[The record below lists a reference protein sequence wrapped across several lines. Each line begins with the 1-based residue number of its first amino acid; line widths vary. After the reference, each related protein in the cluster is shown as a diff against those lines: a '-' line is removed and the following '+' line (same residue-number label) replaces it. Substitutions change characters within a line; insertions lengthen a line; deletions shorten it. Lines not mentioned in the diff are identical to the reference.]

1 MANNNQVNQ
10 TVENDDM
17 VYASMAA
24 LQQQEELEK
33 DAYNRGDM
41 NAAYS
46 ADTYQNAINPQIY
59 EIEQSPTA
67 IMFGNS
73 SENTSDNSV
82 TNDVSSDVT
91 KEKIPL
97 YEIKQNP
104 TAMALENSSENTSDN
119 SVINDVSSDVT
130 KDATQEKK
138 YNNVFASMFHKVANV
153 FGTDSAIG
161 SKFEEVANQLEDR
174 YGTDA
179 HEVQQEAMGARLQR
193 GNDGIKSADVSNVKT
208 TAAESET
215 QGAKSKS
222 EDYIPTAEKQSSREE
237 QLKVSNEHMKESA
250 DLAVSDDDFLS
261 MKDAKDSKFQVMT
274 SSMNVMGRELQM
286 DSAVRLTPDDAT
298 AEDYSDVANNYM
310 TMARGVKAY
319 NDEALKG
326 INEKYKDDPE
336 KLETAKAGLS
346 NLMTHASENMY
357 GIIGDSNKMNNFLSE
372 ADKKELDNMHLQGV
386 TTTYSDYVKEHQ
398 LEPER
403 NTGVD
408 KAVDKMDDKESDK
421 TDNKTNG
428 YTLTGTSGVTS
439 RVAQRETATKARK
452 NDLNTANRGQM
463 AEDKF
468 KHILD
473 KTNAPESSYD
483 MDMGK

>member
-17 VYASMAA
+17 AYASMAA
-24 LQQQEELEK
+24 LQQQEELER

-41 NAAYS
+41 TAAYS
-46 ADTYQNAINPQIY
+46 ADTYQDAINLPADK
-59 EIEQSPTA
+59 T
-67 IMFGNS
+67 
-73 SENTSDNSV
+73 
-82 TNDVSSDVT
+82 
-91 KEKIPL
+91 
-97 YEIKQNP
+97 QNP
-104 TAMALENSSENTSDN
+104 AAMTLEQKSETMTKNDATAN
-119 SVINDVSSDVT
+119 
-130 KDATQEKK
+130 KDATSDVVHDDTKNATTEKK
-138 YNNVFASMFHKVANV
+138 YNNIFASMFHKVATV
-153 FGTDSAIG
+153 FGPDSAIG

-179 HEVQQEAMGARLQR
+179 HVVQQEAMEARMQR
-193 GNDGIKSADVSNVKT
+193 GNGSIATDASNVKT
-208 TAAESET
+208 TSAEAET
-215 QGAKSKS
+215 QDAKSKS
-222 EDYIPTAEKQSSREE
+222 EDYTPTAEKQSFREE
-237 QLKVSNEHMKESA
+237 QLKVSNDHMKRSA

-336 KLETAKAGLS
+336 KLETAKAGLG

-398 LEPER
+398 LEPEK
-403 NTGVD
+403 NTGLNKTADKTVD
-408 KAVDKMDDKESDK
+408 KATDKEAEKADS
-421 TDNKTNG
+421 KTNG
-428 YTLTGTSGVTS
+428 YTLTSTSGVTS
-439 RVAQRETATKARK
+439 RVSQLENATKARK
-452 NDLNTANRGQM
+452 NDLSTANRGQM
-463 AEDKF
+463 TEDKF

-473 KTNAPESSYD
+473 KANAPESSYD

>member
-17 VYASMAA
+17 AYASMAA
-24 LQQQEELEK
+24 LQQQEELER

-46 ADTYQNAINPQIY
+46 ADTYQDAMNLPADKMQNPAAMTL
-59 EIEQSPTA
+59 EHQSETMPQNDMA
-67 IMFGNS
+67 
-73 SENTSDNSV
+73 
-82 TNDVSSDVT
+82 NDVLPNDTKGVTPDNT
-91 KEKIPL
+91 KE
-97 YEIKQNP
+97 
-104 TAMALENSSENTSDN
+104 
-119 SVINDVSSDVT
+119 
-130 KDATQEKK
+130 ATTEKK
-138 YNNVFASMFHKVANV
+138 YNNIFASMFHKVATV
-153 FGTDSAIG
+153 FGSDSAIG

-179 HEVQQEAMGARLQR
+179 HVVQQEAMEARMQR
-193 GNDGIKSADVSNVKT
+193 GNGSIAMDASNVKAT
-208 TAAESET
+208 SAESET
-215 QGAKSKS
+215 PGTKSKS
-222 EDYIPTAEKQSSREE
+222 EDYTPTADKQSSREE
-237 QLKVSNEHMKESA
+237 QLKVSNDHMKESA

-336 KLETAKAGLS
+336 KLEMAKAGLG
-346 NLMTHASENMY
+346 NLMNHVSENMY

-398 LEPER
+398 LEPDK
-403 NTGVD
+403 NTGLDKTVD
-408 KAVDKMDDKESDK
+408 KTIDKTVEKTADKEAEKADSK
-421 TDNKTNG
+421 ANG
-428 YTLTGTSGVTS
+428 YTLTSTSGVTS
-439 RVAQRETATKARK
+439 RVSQLENATKARK
-452 NDLNTANRGQM
+452 NDLSTANRGQM

-473 KTNAPESSYD
+473 KANAPENSYD

>member
-1 MANNNQVNQ
+1 MASNNQVNQ

-33 DAYNRGDM
+33 EAYNRGDM

-46 ADTYQNAINPQIY
+46 ADTYQNAINLPTG
-59 EIEQSPTA
+59 EMEQNPTA
-67 IMFGNS
+67 MTLENS
-73 SENTSDNSV
+73 SKNMTNNDMPNNGV
-82 TNDVSSDVT
+82 TNDVSPDV
-91 KEKIPL
+91 
-97 YEIKQNP
+97 
-104 TAMALENSSENTSDN
+104 A
-119 SVINDVSSDVT
+119 
-130 KDATQEKK
+130 KDATTEKK
-138 YNNVFASMFHKVANV
+138 YNNIFASMFHKVANV

-179 HEVQQEAMGARLQR
+179 HEVQQESMEARLQR
-193 GNDGIKSADVSNVKT
+193 GKDSIAADTSNGKE
-208 TAAESET
+208 TAAKSET
-215 QGAKSKS
+215 SDAKSKS
-222 EDYIPTAEKQSSREE
+222 EEYTPTSEKQSSREE
-237 QLKVSNEHMKESA
+237 QLKASNDHMKNSA

-336 KLETAKAGLS
+336 KLETAKAGLG

-398 LEPER
+398 LEPEK
-403 NTGVD
+403 NTGLDKTVD
-408 KAVDKMDDKESDK
+408 KTVEKTADKEADS
-421 TDNKTNG
+421 KTNG
-428 YTLTGTSGVTS
+428 YTLASTSGVTS
-439 RVAQRETATKARK
+439 RVAQLETATKARK

-468 KHILD
+468 KYILD
-473 KTNAPESSYD
+473 KSNASENSYD

>member
-17 VYASMAA
+17 AYASMAA
-24 LQQQEELEK
+24 LQQQEELER

-41 NAAYS
+41 TAAYS
-46 ADTYQNAINPQIY
+46 ADTYQDAINLPADK
-59 EIEQSPTA
+59 T
-67 IMFGNS
+67 
-73 SENTSDNSV
+73 
-82 TNDVSSDVT
+82 
-91 KEKIPL
+91 
-97 YEIKQNP
+97 QNP
-104 TAMALENSSENTSDN
+104 TAMTLENPSETMPNNNATKDVLSDN
-119 SVINDVSSDVT
+119 TNNVLPEDT
-130 KDATQEKK
+130 KDAIPEKK
-138 YNNVFASMFHKVANV
+138 YNNIFASMFHKVATV
-153 FGTDSAIG
+153 FGPDSAIG

-179 HEVQQEAMGARLQR
+179 HVVRQEAMEARMQR
-193 GNDGIKSADVSNVKT
+193 GNGSIATDASNVKT
-208 TAAESET
+208 TSVEAET
-215 QGAKSKS
+215 QGVKSKS
-222 EDYIPTAEKQSSREE
+222 EDYIPTAEKQSLRDE
-237 QLKVSNEHMKESA
+237 QLKASNKHMKESA

-336 KLETAKAGLS
+336 KLEIAKAGLG

-372 ADKKELDNMHLQGV
+372 ADKKELDDMHLQGV
-386 TTTYSDYVKEHQ
+386 TMKYSDYVKEHQ
-398 LEPER
+398 LEPEK
-403 NTGVD
+403 NTGL
-408 KAVDKMDDKESDK
+408 DKMMDKTVDKESDMSVVK
-421 TDNKTNG
+421 SDKSDNKTNG
-428 YTLTGTSGVTS
+428 YTTGTVGVTS
-439 RVAQRETATKARK
+439 RVAQMENATKARK
-452 NDLNTANRGQM
+452 NDLSTANRGQM

-473 KTNAPESSYD
+473 KANAPESSYD

>member
-17 VYASMAA
+17 AYASMAA
-24 LQQQEELEK
+24 LQQQEELER

-41 NAAYS
+41 TAAYS
-46 ADTYQNAINPQIY
+46 ADTYQDAINLPADKMQNQTVITL
-59 EIEQSPTA
+59 ENPSETMPKDDVTA
-67 IMFGNS
+67 NK
-73 SENTSDNSV
+73 NA
-82 TNDVSSDVT
+82 TNDVAPENTKDVT
-91 KEKIPL
+91 
-97 YEIKQNP
+97 
-104 TAMALENSSENTSDN
+104 T
-119 SVINDVSSDVT
+119 
-130 KDATQEKK
+130 EKK
-138 YNNVFASMFHKVANV
+138 YNNIFASMFHKVATV

-179 HEVQQEAMGARLQR
+179 HVVQQEAMEARMQR
-193 GNDGIKSADVSNVKT
+193 GNGSITTDVSNVKT
-208 TAAESET
+208 TSAKSET
-215 QGAKSKS
+215 QDVKSKS
-222 EDYIPTAEKQSSREE
+222 EDYTPTAEKQSLRDE
-237 QLKVSNEHMKESA
+237 QLKASNKHMKESA

-336 KLETAKAGLS
+336 KLETAKAGLG

-398 LEPER
+398 LEPEK
-403 NTGVD
+403 NTGLD
-408 KAVDKMDDKESDK
+408 KTMDKTVDKESDMSVVK
-421 TDNKTNG
+421 SDKSDNKTNG
-428 YTLTGTSGVTS
+428 YTTGTVGVTS
-439 RVAQRETATKARK
+439 RVAQMENATKARK
-452 NDLNTANRGQM
+452 NDLSTANRGQM

-473 KTNAPESSYD
+473 KANAPESSYD

>member
-17 VYASMAA
+17 AYASMAA
-24 LQQQEELEK
+24 LQQQEELER

-41 NAAYS
+41 TAAYS
-46 ADTYQNAINPQIY
+46 ADTYQDAINLPADK
-59 EIEQSPTA
+59 T
-67 IMFGNS
+67 
-73 SENTSDNSV
+73 
-82 TNDVSSDVT
+82 
-91 KEKIPL
+91 
-97 YEIKQNP
+97 QNL
-104 TAMALENSSENTSDN
+104 TAMTLENPSETMSNN
-119 SVINDVSSDVT
+119 NVT
-130 KDATQEKK
+130 KDVLPDNTNNVLPEDTKDAIPEKK
-138 YNNVFASMFHKVANV
+138 YNNIFASMFHKVATV

-179 HEVQQEAMGARLQR
+179 HVVQQEAMEARMQR
-193 GNDGIKSADVSNVKT
+193 GNGSIATDASNVKT
-208 TAAESET
+208 TSVEAET
-215 QGAKSKS
+215 QGVKSKS
-222 EDYIPTAEKQSSREE
+222 EDYIPTAEKQSLRDE
-237 QLKVSNEHMKESA
+237 QLKASNKHMKESA

-336 KLETAKAGLS
+336 KLEIAKAGLG

-372 ADKKELDNMHLQGV
+372 ADKKELDDMHLQGV
-386 TTTYSDYVKEHQ
+386 TTKYSDYVKEHH
-398 LEPER
+398 LEPEK
-403 NTGVD
+403 NTGLD
-408 KAVDKMDDKESDK
+408 KTMDKTVDKESDMSVVK
-421 TDNKTNG
+421 SDKSDNKTNG
-428 YTLTGTSGVTS
+428 YTTGTVGVTS
-439 RVAQRETATKARK
+439 RVAQMENATKARK
-452 NDLNTANRGQM
+452 NDLSTANRGQM

-473 KTNAPESSYD
+473 KANAPESSYD

>member
-17 VYASMAA
+17 AYASMAA
-24 LQQQEELEK
+24 LQQQEELER

-41 NAAYS
+41 TAAYS
-46 ADTYQNAINPQIY
+46 ADTYQDAINLPADK
-59 EIEQSPTA
+59 T
-67 IMFGNS
+67 
-73 SENTSDNSV
+73 
-82 TNDVSSDVT
+82 
-91 KEKIPL
+91 
-97 YEIKQNP
+97 QNL
-104 TAMALENSSENTSDN
+104 TAMTLENPSETMSNNNATKDVLPDNTNNVLPED
-119 SVINDVSSDVT
+119 T
-130 KDATQEKK
+130 KDAIPEKK
-138 YNNVFASMFHKVANV
+138 YNNIFASMFHKVATV

-179 HEVQQEAMGARLQR
+179 HEVQQEAMEARLQR
-193 GNDGIKSADVSNVKT
+193 GRDSIAADALNKKSVSK
-208 TAAESET
+208 SEMT
-215 QGAKSKS
+215 DTKSKS
-222 EDYIPTAEKQSSREE
+222 EEYTPTAEKQSLRDE
-237 QLKVSNEHMKESA
+237 QLKASNKHMKESA

-336 KLETAKAGLS
+336 KLETAKAGLG
-346 NLMTHASENMY
+346 NLMIHASENMY

-398 LEPER
+398 LEPEK
-403 NTGVD
+403 NTGLD
-408 KAVDKMDDKESDK
+408 KTMDKTVDKESDMSVVK
-421 TDNKTNG
+421 SDKSDNKTNG
-428 YTLTGTSGVTS
+428 YTTGTVGVTS
-439 RVAQRETATKARK
+439 RVAQMENATKARK
-452 NDLNTANRGQM
+452 NDLSTANRGQM

-473 KTNAPESSYD
+473 KANAPESSYD

>member
-17 VYASMAA
+17 AYASMAA
-24 LQQQEELEK
+24 LQQQEELER

-41 NAAYS
+41 TAAYS
-46 ADTYQNAINPQIY
+46 ADTYQDAINLPADKTQNQTAMML
-59 EIEQSPTA
+59 EHQSETMP
-67 IMFGNS
+67 
-73 SENTSDNSV
+73 ENGMANDVLQNDTKGVTSD
-82 TNDVSSDVT
+82 
-91 KEKIPL
+91 
-97 YEIKQNP
+97 
-104 TAMALENSSENTSDN
+104 A
-119 SVINDVSSDVT
+119 T
-130 KDATQEKK
+130 KDATTEKK
-138 YNNVFASMFHKVANV
+138 YNNIFASMFHKVATV

-179 HEVQQEAMGARLQR
+179 HEVQQEAMEARLQR
-193 GNDGIKSADVSNVKT
+193 GRDSIAADALNKKSVSK
-208 TAAESET
+208 SEMT
-215 QGAKSKS
+215 DTKSKS
-222 EDYIPTAEKQSSREE
+222 EEYTPTAEKQSLRDE
-237 QLKVSNEHMKESA
+237 QLKASNKHMKESA

-336 KLETAKAGLS
+336 KLETAKAGLG

-398 LEPER
+398 LEPEK
-403 NTGVD
+403 NTGLD
-408 KAVDKMDDKESDK
+408 KTMDKTVDKESDMSVVK
-421 TDNKTNG
+421 SDKSDNKTNG
-428 YTLTGTSGVTS
+428 YTTGTVGVTS
-439 RVAQRETATKARK
+439 RVAQMENATKARK
-452 NDLNTANRGQM
+452 NDLSTANRGQM

-473 KTNAPESSYD
+473 KANSPESSYD

>member
-17 VYASMAA
+17 AYASMAA
-24 LQQQEELEK
+24 LQQQEELER

-41 NAAYS
+41 TAAYS
-46 ADTYQNAINPQIY
+46 ADTYQDAINLP
-59 EIEQSPTA
+59 A
-67 IMFGNS
+67 DKM
-73 SENTSDNSV
+73 
-82 TNDVSSDVT
+82 
-91 KEKIPL
+91 
-97 YEIKQNP
+97 QNP
-104 TAMALENSSENTSDN
+104 TAMTLEHQSETMPENGMANDVLQNDTKGATSDA
-119 SVINDVSSDVT
+119 T
-130 KDATQEKK
+130 KDAIPEKK
-138 YNNVFASMFHKVANV
+138 YNNIFASMFHKVATV

-179 HEVQQEAMGARLQR
+179 HVVQQEAMKARMQR
-193 GNDGIKSADVSNVKT
+193 GNGSIATDASNVKT
-208 TAAESET
+208 TSVEAET
-215 QGAKSKS
+215 QGVKSKS
-222 EDYIPTAEKQSSREE
+222 EDYTPTAEKQSLRDE
-237 QLKVSNEHMKESA
+237 QLKASNKHMKESA

-326 INEKYKDDPE
+326 INEKYKNDPE
-336 KLETAKAGLS
+336 KLETAKAGLG

-372 ADKKELDNMHLQGV
+372 ADKKELDDMHLQGV
-386 TTTYSDYVKEHQ
+386 TTKYSDYVKEHH
-398 LEPER
+398 LEPEK
-403 NTGVD
+403 NTGLD
-408 KAVDKMDDKESDK
+408 KTMDKTVDKESDMSVVK
-421 TDNKTNG
+421 SDKSDNKING
-428 YTLTGTSGVTS
+428 YTTGTVGVTS
-439 RVAQRETATKARK
+439 RVVQMENATKARK
-452 NDLNTANRGQM
+452 NDLSTANRGQM

-473 KTNAPESSYD
+473 KANAPESSYD

>member
-17 VYASMAA
+17 AYASMAA
-24 LQQQEELEK
+24 LQQQEELER

-41 NAAYS
+41 TAAYS
-46 ADTYQNAINPQIY
+46 ADTYQDAINLPADK
-59 EIEQSPTA
+59 T
-67 IMFGNS
+67 
-73 SENTSDNSV
+73 
-82 TNDVSSDVT
+82 
-91 KEKIPL
+91 
-97 YEIKQNP
+97 QNP
-104 TAMALENSSENTSDN
+104 TAMTLEHQSETMPENGMANDVLQNDTKGATSDATK
-119 SVINDVSSDVT
+119 DVT
-130 KDATQEKK
+130 TEKK
-138 YNNVFASMFHKVANV
+138 YNNIFASMFHKVATV

-179 HEVQQEAMGARLQR
+179 HEVQQEAMEARLQR
-193 GNDGIKSADVSNVKT
+193 GRDSIAADALNKKSVSK
-208 TAAESET
+208 SEMT
-215 QGAKSKS
+215 DTKSKS
-222 EDYIPTAEKQSSREE
+222 EEYTPTAEKQSLRDE
-237 QLKVSNEHMKESA
+237 QLKASNKHMKESA

-336 KLETAKAGLS
+336 KLEIAKAGLG

-372 ADKKELDNMHLQGV
+372 ADKKELDDMHLQGV
-386 TTTYSDYVKEHQ
+386 TTKYSDYVKEHH
-398 LEPER
+398 LEPEK
-403 NTGVD
+403 NTGLD
-408 KAVDKMDDKESDK
+408 KAMDKTVDKESDMSVVK
-421 TDNKTNG
+421 SDKSDNKTNG
-428 YTLTGTSGVTS
+428 YTTGTVGVTS
-439 RVAQRETATKARK
+439 RVAQMENATKARK
-452 NDLNTANRGQM
+452 NDLSTANRGQM

-473 KTNAPESSYD
+473 KANAPESSYD
-483 MDMGK
+483 MDMEK

>member
-17 VYASMAA
+17 AYASMAA
-24 LQQQEELEK
+24 LQQQEELER

-46 ADTYQNAINPQIY
+46 ADTYQDAMNLPADKMQNPAAMTL
-59 EIEQSPTA
+59 EHQSETMP
-67 IMFGNS
+67 
-73 SENTSDNSV
+73 ENDATVNK
-82 TNDVSSDVT
+82 DVT
-91 KEKIPL
+91 
-97 YEIKQNP
+97 
-104 TAMALENSSENTSDN
+104 T
-119 SVINDVSSDVT
+119 
-130 KDATQEKK
+130 EKK
-138 YNNVFASMFHKVANV
+138 YNNIFASMFHKVAIV
-153 FGTDSAIG
+153 FGPDSAIG

-179 HEVQQEAMGARLQR
+179 HVVQQEAMEARMQR
-193 GNDGIKSADVSNVKT
+193 GNGSIATDASNVKT
-208 TAAESET
+208 TSAEAET
-215 QGAKSKS
+215 QDAKSKS
-222 EDYIPTAEKQSSREE
+222 EDYVPTAEKQSSREE
-237 QLKVSNEHMKESA
+237 QLKASNEHMKESA

-261 MKDAKDSKFQVMT
+261 MRDAKDSKFQVMT

-336 KLETAKAGLS
+336 KLETAKAGLG
-346 NLMTHASENMY
+346 NLMNHVSENMY

-372 ADKKELDNMHLQGV
+372 ADKKELDNMHLQCV

-398 LEPER
+398 LEPEK
-403 NTGVD
+403 NTGLDKTADKTVD
-408 KAVDKMDDKESDK
+408 KATDKEAEK
-421 TDNKTNG
+421 ADNKTNG
-428 YTLTGTSGVTS
+428 YTLASTAGVTS
-439 RVAQRETATKARK
+439 RVAQMENATKARK
-452 NDLNTANRGQM
+452 NDLSAANRGQM

-473 KTNAPESSYD
+473 KANAPESSYD

>member
-17 VYASMAA
+17 AYASMAA
-24 LQQQEELEK
+24 LQQQEELER
-33 DAYNRGDM
+33 DAYSRGDM

-46 ADTYQNAINPQIY
+46 ADTYQDAMNLPVDK
-59 EIEQSPTA
+59 T
-67 IMFGNS
+67 
-73 SENTSDNSV
+73 
-82 TNDVSSDVT
+82 
-91 KEKIPL
+91 
-97 YEIKQNP
+97 QNP
-104 TAMALENSSENTSDN
+104 TAMTLENQSETMPKDDATANKDATKDVASEN
-119 SVINDVSSDVT
+119 T
-130 KDATQEKK
+130 KDATTEKK
-138 YNNVFASMFHKVANV
+138 YNNVFASMFHKIATV
-153 FGTDSAIG
+153 FGPDSAIG

-179 HEVQQEAMGARLQR
+179 HVVQQEAMEARMQR
-193 GNDGIKSADVSNVKT
+193 GNGSIATDASNVKT
-208 TAAESET
+208 TSAESET
-215 QGAKSKS
+215 QDAKSKS
-222 EDYIPTAEKQSSREE
+222 EDYTLTADKQSSREE
-237 QLKVSNEHMKESA
+237 QLKVSNDHMKKSA

-286 DSAVRLTPDDAT
+286 DSAVRLTSDDAT

-336 KLETAKAGLS
+336 KLETAKAGLG
-346 NLMTHASENMY
+346 NLMNHASENMY

-372 ADKKELDNMHLQGV
+372 ADKKELDNIHLQGV

-398 LEPER
+398 LEPEK
-403 NTGVD
+403 NTGLD
-408 KAVDKMDDKESDK
+408 KVADKTVEKTADKEAEKVDSK
-421 TDNKTNG
+421 TSG
-428 YTLTGTSGVTS
+428 YTLTSTSGVTS
-439 RVAQRETATKARK
+439 RVAQLENATNARK
-452 NDLNTANRGQM
+452 NDLSTANRGQM

-468 KHILD
+468 KYILD
-473 KTNAPESSYD
+473 KANAPESSYD

>member
-17 VYASMAA
+17 AYASMAA
-24 LQQQEELEK
+24 LQQQEELER

-41 NAAYS
+41 TAAYS
-46 ADTYQNAINPQIY
+46 ADTYQDAINLPADK
-59 EIEQSPTA
+59 T
-67 IMFGNS
+67 
-73 SENTSDNSV
+73 
-82 TNDVSSDVT
+82 
-91 KEKIPL
+91 
-97 YEIKQNP
+97 QNP
-104 TAMALENSSENTSDN
+104 TAMTLEHQSETMSNNNATKDVLPDNTNNVLPED
-119 SVINDVSSDVT
+119 T
-130 KDATQEKK
+130 KDAIPEKK
-138 YNNVFASMFHKVANV
+138 YNNIFASMFHKVATV

-174 YGTDA
+174 YGIDA
-179 HEVQQEAMGARLQR
+179 HEVQQEAMEARLQR
-193 GNDGIKSADVSNVKT
+193 GNGSIATDASNVKT
-208 TAAESET
+208 TSVEAET
-215 QGAKSKS
+215 QGVKSKS
-222 EDYIPTAEKQSSREE
+222 EDYTPTAEKQSLRDE
-237 QLKVSNEHMKESA
+237 QLKASNKHMKESA

-326 INEKYKDDPE
+326 INEKYKNDPE
-336 KLETAKAGLS
+336 KLETAKAGLG

-386 TTTYSDYVKEHQ
+386 TTTYSDYVKEHH
-398 LEPER
+398 LEPEK
-403 NTGVD
+403 NTGLD
-408 KAVDKMDDKESDK
+408 KTMDKTVDKESDMSVVK
-421 TDNKTNG
+421 SDKSDNKTNG
-428 YTLTGTSGVTS
+428 YTTGTVGVTS
-439 RVAQRETATKARK
+439 RVAQMENATKARK
-452 NDLNTANRGQM
+452 NDLSTANRGQM

-473 KTNAPESSYD
+473 KANAPESSYD

>member
-17 VYASMAA
+17 AYASMAA
-24 LQQQEELEK
+24 LQQQEELER

-46 ADTYQNAINPQIY
+46 ADTYQDAINLP
-59 EIEQSPTA
+59 A
-67 IMFGNS
+67 DKM
-73 SENTSDNSV
+73 
-82 TNDVSSDVT
+82 
-91 KEKIPL
+91 
-97 YEIKQNP
+97 QNP
-104 TAMALENSSENTSDN
+104 TAMTLENPSETMPNNNVTANKDATKDVSSENTK
-119 SVINDVSSDVT
+119 DVT
-130 KDATQEKK
+130 TEKK
-138 YNNVFASMFHKVANV
+138 YNNIFASMFHKVATV
-153 FGTDSAIG
+153 FGPDSAIG
-161 SKFEEVANQLEDR
+161 AKFEEVANQLEDR

-179 HEVQQEAMGARLQR
+179 HVVQQEAMEARMQR
-193 GNDGIKSADVSNVKT
+193 GNGSITTDASNVKT
-208 TAAESET
+208 TSVESET
-215 QGAKSKS
+215 QGVKSKS
-222 EDYIPTAEKQSSREE
+222 EDYTPTAEKQSLRDE
-237 QLKVSNEHMKESA
+237 QLKASNKHMKESA

-336 KLETAKAGLS
+336 KLETAKAGLG

-398 LEPER
+398 LEPEK
-403 NTGVD
+403 NTGLD
-408 KAVDKMDDKESDK
+408 KTMDKTVDKESDMSVVK
-421 TDNKTNG
+421 SDKSDSKTNG
-428 YTLTGTSGVTS
+428 YTTGTVGVTS
-439 RVAQRETATKARK
+439 RVAQMENATKARK
-452 NDLNTANRGQM
+452 NDLSTANRGQM

-473 KTNAPESSYD
+473 KANAPESSYD

>member
-17 VYASMAA
+17 AYASMVA
-24 LQQQEELEK
+24 LQQQEELER

-46 ADTYQNAINPQIY
+46 ADTYQDAMNLPADKMQNPAAMTL
-59 EIEQSPTA
+59 EHQSETMPENDATVNKDTA
-67 IMFGNS
+67 KDVS
-73 SENTSDNSV
+73 SENTK
-82 TNDVSSDVT
+82 DVT
-91 KEKIPL
+91 
-97 YEIKQNP
+97 
-104 TAMALENSSENTSDN
+104 T
-119 SVINDVSSDVT
+119 
-130 KDATQEKK
+130 EKK
-138 YNNVFASMFHKVANV
+138 YNNIFASMFHKVAIV
-153 FGTDSAIG
+153 FGPDSAIG

-174 YGTDA
+174 YGTNA
-179 HEVQQEAMGARLQR
+179 HVVQQEAMEARMQR
-193 GNDGIKSADVSNVKT
+193 GNGSIATDASNVKT
-208 TAAESET
+208 TSAEAET

-222 EDYIPTAEKQSSREE
+222 EDYIPTVEKQSSREE
-237 QLKVSNEHMKESA
+237 QLEASNEHMKESA

-336 KLETAKAGLS
+336 KLETAKAGLG
-346 NLMTHASENMY
+346 NLMNHVSENMY

-398 LEPER
+398 LEPEK
-403 NTGVD
+403 NTGLD
-408 KAVDKMDDKESDK
+408 KTADKTMDKTVEKTADKESEKADSK
-421 TDNKTNG
+421 TSG
-428 YTLTGTSGVTS
+428 YTLTSTSGVTS
-439 RVAQRETATKARK
+439 RVAQMENATKARQ
-452 NDLNTANRGQM
+452 NDLSTANRGQM
-463 AEDKF
+463 AENKF

-473 KTNAPESSYD
+473 KANAPESSYD

>member
-17 VYASMAA
+17 AYASMAA
-24 LQQQEELEK
+24 LQQQEELER

-41 NAAYS
+41 TAAYS
-46 ADTYQNAINPQIY
+46 ADTYQDAINLPADK
-59 EIEQSPTA
+59 T
-67 IMFGNS
+67 
-73 SENTSDNSV
+73 
-82 TNDVSSDVT
+82 
-91 KEKIPL
+91 
-97 YEIKQNP
+97 QNP
-104 TAMALENSSENTSDN
+104 TAMTLENPSETMPNN
-119 SVINDVSSDVT
+119 NVT
-130 KDATQEKK
+130 KDVLPDNTNNVLPEDTKDAIPEKK
-138 YNNVFASMFHKVANV
+138 YNNIFASMFHKVATV
-153 FGTDSAIG
+153 FGPDSAIG

-179 HEVQQEAMGARLQR
+179 HVVQQEAMEARMQR
-193 GNDGIKSADVSNVKT
+193 GNGSIAMDASNVKT
-208 TAAESET
+208 TSVEAEA
-215 QGAKSKS
+215 QGVKSKS
-222 EDYIPTAEKQSSREE
+222 EDYTPTAEKQSLRDE
-237 QLKVSNEHMKESA
+237 QLKASNKHMKESA

-336 KLETAKAGLS
+336 KLETAKAGLG

-398 LEPER
+398 LEPEK
-403 NTGVD
+403 NTGLD
-408 KAVDKMDDKESDK
+408 KTMDKTVDKESDMSVVK
-421 TDNKTNG
+421 SDKSDNRANG
-428 YTLTGTSGVTS
+428 YTTGTVGVTS
-439 RVAQRETATKARK
+439 RVAQMENATKARK
-452 NDLNTANRGQM
+452 NDLSTANRGQM

-473 KTNAPESSYD
+473 KANAPESSYD

>member
-17 VYASMAA
+17 AYASMAA
-24 LQQQEELEK
+24 LQQQEELER

-41 NAAYS
+41 TAAYS
-46 ADTYQNAINPQIY
+46 ADTYQDAINLP
-59 EIEQSPTA
+59 A
-67 IMFGNS
+67 DKM
-73 SENTSDNSV
+73 
-82 TNDVSSDVT
+82 
-91 KEKIPL
+91 
-97 YEIKQNP
+97 QNP
-104 TAMALENSSENTSDN
+104 TAMTLENPSETMPNNNVTANKDATKDVSSENTK
-119 SVINDVSSDVT
+119 DVT
-130 KDATQEKK
+130 TEKK
-138 YNNVFASMFHKVANV
+138 YNNIFASMFHKVATV
-153 FGTDSAIG
+153 FGPDSAIG

-179 HEVQQEAMGARLQR
+179 HVVQQEAMEARMQR
-193 GNDGIKSADVSNVKT
+193 GNGSITTDASNVKT
-208 TAAESET
+208 TSAKSET
-215 QGAKSKS
+215 QDVKSKS
-222 EDYIPTAEKQSSREE
+222 EDYTPTAEKQSLRDE
-237 QLKVSNEHMKESA
+237 QLKASNKHMKESA

-336 KLETAKAGLS
+336 KLETAKAGLG

-386 TTTYSDYVKEHQ
+386 TTKYSDYVKEHH
-398 LEPER
+398 LEPEK
-403 NTGVD
+403 NTGLD
-408 KAVDKMDDKESDK
+408 KTMDKTVDKESDMSVVK
-421 TDNKTNG
+421 SDKSDNKTNG
-428 YTLTGTSGVTS
+428 YTTGTVGVTS
-439 RVAQRETATKARK
+439 RVAQMENATKARK
-452 NDLNTANRGQM
+452 NDLSTANRGQM

-473 KTNAPESSYD
+473 KANAPESSYD

>member
-17 VYASMAA
+17 AYASMAA
-24 LQQQEELEK
+24 LQQQEELER

-41 NAAYS
+41 TAAYS
-46 ADTYQNAINPQIY
+46 ADTYQDAINLPADKTQN
-59 EIEQSPTA
+59 QTA
-67 IMFGNS
+67 ITLENPSETMPNNNVTANKDATKDVS
-73 SENTSDNSV
+73 SENTK
-82 TNDVSSDVT
+82 DVT
-91 KEKIPL
+91 
-97 YEIKQNP
+97 
-104 TAMALENSSENTSDN
+104 T
-119 SVINDVSSDVT
+119 
-130 KDATQEKK
+130 EKK
-138 YNNVFASMFHKVANV
+138 YNNIFASMFHKVATV

-179 HEVQQEAMGARLQR
+179 HVVQQEAMEARMQR
-193 GNDGIKSADVSNVKT
+193 GNGSIATDAQNVKT
-208 TAAESET
+208 TSVEAET
-215 QGAKSKS
+215 QGVKSKS
-222 EDYIPTAEKQSSREE
+222 EDYTPTAEKQSLRDE
-237 QLKVSNEHMKESA
+237 QLKASNKHMKESA
-250 DLAVSDDDFLS
+250 DLAVSDDDFLF

-336 KLETAKAGLS
+336 KLETAKAGLG

-386 TTTYSDYVKEHQ
+386 TMTYSDYVKEHQ
-398 LEPER
+398 LEPEK
-403 NTGVD
+403 NTGLD
-408 KAVDKMDDKESDK
+408 KTMDKTVDKESDMSVVK
-421 TDNKTNG
+421 SDKSDNKTNG
-428 YTLTGTSGVTS
+428 YTTGTVGVTS
-439 RVAQRETATKARK
+439 RVAQMENATKARK
-452 NDLNTANRGQM
+452 NDLSTANRGQM

-473 KTNAPESSYD
+473 KANAPESSYD

>member
-17 VYASMAA
+17 AYASMAA
-24 LQQQEELEK
+24 LQQQEELER

-46 ADTYQNAINPQIY
+46 ADTYQDAINLP
-59 EIEQSPTA
+59 A
-67 IMFGNS
+67 DKM
-73 SENTSDNSV
+73 
-82 TNDVSSDVT
+82 
-91 KEKIPL
+91 
-97 YEIKQNP
+97 QNP
-104 TAMALENSSENTSDN
+104 TAMTLENPSETMPNNNVTANKDATKDVSSENTK
-119 SVINDVSSDVT
+119 DVT
-130 KDATQEKK
+130 TEKK
-138 YNNVFASMFHKVANV
+138 YNNIFASMFHKVATV
-153 FGTDSAIG
+153 FGPDSAIG
-161 SKFEEVANQLEDR
+161 AKFEEVANQLEDR

-179 HEVQQEAMGARLQR
+179 HVVQQEAMEARMQR
-193 GNDGIKSADVSNVKT
+193 GNGSITTDASNVKT
-208 TAAESET
+208 TSAKSET
-215 QGAKSKS
+215 QDVKSKS
-222 EDYIPTAEKQSSREE
+222 EDYIPTAEKQSLRDE
-237 QLKVSNEHMKESA
+237 QLKASNKHMKESA

-298 AEDYSDVANNYM
+298 VEDYSDVANNYM

-336 KLETAKAGLS
+336 KLETAKAGLG

-398 LEPER
+398 LEPEK
-403 NTGVD
+403 NTGLD
-408 KAVDKMDDKESDK
+408 KTMDKTVDKESDMSVVK
-421 TDNKTNG
+421 SDKSDNKTNG
-428 YTLTGTSGVTS
+428 YTTGTVGVTS
-439 RVAQRETATKARK
+439 RVAQMENATKARK
-452 NDLNTANRGQM
+452 NDLSTANRGQM

-473 KTNAPESSYD
+473 KANAPENSYD

>member
-17 VYASMAA
+17 AYASMAA
-24 LQQQEELEK
+24 LQQQEELER

-41 NAAYS
+41 TAAYS
-46 ADTYQNAINPQIY
+46 ADTYQDAINLPADKTQNQTAMTL
-59 EIEQSPTA
+59 EHQSETMP
-67 IMFGNS
+67 
-73 SENTSDNSV
+73 ENGMANDVLQNDTKGATSD
-82 TNDVSSDVT
+82 
-91 KEKIPL
+91 
-97 YEIKQNP
+97 
-104 TAMALENSSENTSDN
+104 A
-119 SVINDVSSDVT
+119 T
-130 KDATQEKK
+130 KDATTEKK
-138 YNNVFASMFHKVANV
+138 YNNIFASMFHKVATV

-179 HEVQQEAMGARLQR
+179 HVVQQEAMEARLQR
-193 GNDGIKSADVSNVKT
+193 GRDSIAADALNKKSVSK
-208 TAAESET
+208 SEMT
-215 QGAKSKS
+215 DTKSKS
-222 EDYIPTAEKQSSREE
+222 EEYTPTAEKQSLRDE
-237 QLKVSNEHMKESA
+237 QLKASNKHMKESA

-336 KLETAKAGLS
+336 KLETAKAGLG

-398 LEPER
+398 LEPEK
-403 NTGVD
+403 NTGLD
-408 KAVDKMDDKESDK
+408 KTMDKTVDKESDMSVVK
-421 TDNKTNG
+421 SDKSDNKVNG
-428 YTLTGTSGVTS
+428 YTTGTVGITS
-439 RVAQRETATKARK
+439 RVTQMENAAKARK
-452 NDLNTANRGQM
+452 NDLSTANRGQM

-473 KTNAPESSYD
+473 KANAPESSYD

>member
-17 VYASMAA
+17 AYASMAA
-24 LQQQEELEK
+24 LQQQEELER

-46 ADTYQNAINPQIY
+46 ADTYQDAINLP
-59 EIEQSPTA
+59 A
-67 IMFGNS
+67 DKM
-73 SENTSDNSV
+73 
-82 TNDVSSDVT
+82 
-91 KEKIPL
+91 
-97 YEIKQNP
+97 QNP
-104 TAMALENSSENTSDN
+104 TAMTLENPSEMMPNNNVTANKDATKDVSSENTK
-119 SVINDVSSDVT
+119 DVT
-130 KDATQEKK
+130 TEKK
-138 YNNVFASMFHKVANV
+138 YNNIFASMFHKVATV
-153 FGTDSAIG
+153 FGPDSAIG
-161 SKFEEVANQLEDR
+161 AKFEEVANQLEDR

-179 HEVQQEAMGARLQR
+179 HVVQQEAMEARMQR
-193 GNDGIKSADVSNVKT
+193 GNGSITTDASNVKT
-208 TAAESET
+208 TSAKSET
-215 QGAKSKS
+215 QDVKSKS
-222 EDYIPTAEKQSSREE
+222 EDYTPTAEKQSLRDE
-237 QLKVSNEHMKESA
+237 QLKASNKHMKESA

-336 KLETAKAGLS
+336 KLETAKAGLG

-398 LEPER
+398 LEPEK
-403 NTGVD
+403 NTGLD
-408 KAVDKMDDKESDK
+408 KTMDKTVDKESDMSGVK
-421 TDNKTNG
+421 SDKSDNKTNG
-428 YTLTGTSGVTS
+428 YTTGTVGVTS
-439 RVAQRETATKARK
+439 RVAQMENATKARK
-452 NDLNTANRGQM
+452 NDLSTANRGQM

-473 KTNAPESSYD
+473 KANAPESSYD

>member
-17 VYASMAA
+17 AYASMAA
-24 LQQQEELEK
+24 LQQQEELER

-41 NAAYS
+41 TAAYS
-46 ADTYQNAINPQIY
+46 ADTYQDAINLPADKMQN
-59 EIEQSPTA
+59 QTA
-67 IMFGNS
+67 ITLENP
-73 SENTSDNSV
+73 SETMPKDDVTANKDA
-82 TNDVSSDVT
+82 TNDVV
-91 KEKIPL
+91 P
-97 YEIKQNP
+97 
-104 TAMALENSSENTSDN
+104 EN
-119 SVINDVSSDVT
+119 T
-130 KDATQEKK
+130 KDATPEKK
-138 YNNVFASMFHKVANV
+138 YNNIFASMFHKVATV

-179 HEVQQEAMGARLQR
+179 HVVQQEAMEARMQR
-193 GNDGIKSADVSNVKT
+193 GNGSITTDVSNVKT
-208 TAAESET
+208 TSAKSET
-215 QGAKSKS
+215 QDVKSKS
-222 EDYIPTAEKQSSREE
+222 EDYTPTAEKQSLRDE
-237 QLKVSNEHMKESA
+237 QLKASNKHMKESA

-336 KLETAKAGLS
+336 KLETAKAGLG

-386 TTTYSDYVKEHQ
+386 TTTYSDYVKEHH
-398 LEPER
+398 LEPEK
-403 NTGVD
+403 NTGLD
-408 KAVDKMDDKESDK
+408 KTMDKTVDKESDMSVVK
-421 TDNKTNG
+421 SDKSDNKTNG
-428 YTLTGTSGVTS
+428 YTTGTVGVTS
-439 RVAQRETATKARK
+439 RVAQMENATKARK
-452 NDLNTANRGQM
+452 NDLSTANRGQM

-473 KTNAPESSYD
+473 KANAPESSYD

>member
-17 VYASMAA
+17 AYASMAA
-24 LQQQEELEK
+24 LQQQEELER

-46 ADTYQNAINPQIY
+46 ADTYQDAINLP
-59 EIEQSPTA
+59 A
-67 IMFGNS
+67 DKM
-73 SENTSDNSV
+73 
-82 TNDVSSDVT
+82 
-91 KEKIPL
+91 
-97 YEIKQNP
+97 QNP
-104 TAMALENSSENTSDN
+104 TAMTLENSSETMPNNNVTANKDA
-119 SVINDVSSDVT
+119 INDVAPDNT
-130 KDATQEKK
+130 KDAIPEKK
-138 YNNVFASMFHKVANV
+138 YNNIFASMFHKVATV

-179 HEVQQEAMGARLQR
+179 HVVQQEAMEARMQR
-193 GNDGIKSADVSNVKT
+193 GNGSIATDASNVKT
-208 TAAESET
+208 TSVEAET
-215 QGAKSKS
+215 QGVKSKS
-222 EDYIPTAEKQSSREE
+222 EDYTPTAEKQSLRDE
-237 QLKVSNEHMKESA
+237 QLKASNKHMKESA

-286 DSAVRLTPDDAT
+286 NSAVRLTPDDAT

-326 INEKYKDDPE
+326 INEKYKDDLE
-336 KLETAKAGLS
+336 KLETAKAGLG

-372 ADKKELDNMHLQGV
+372 ADKKELDDMHLQGV
-386 TTTYSDYVKEHQ
+386 TTKYSDYVKEHH
-398 LEPER
+398 LEPEK
-403 NTGVD
+403 NTGLD
-408 KAVDKMDDKESDK
+408 KTMDKTVDKESDMSVVK
-421 TDNKTNG
+421 SDKSDNKTNG
-428 YTLTGTSGVTS
+428 YTTGTVGVTS
-439 RVAQRETATKARK
+439 RVAQMENATKARK
-452 NDLNTANRGQM
+452 NDLSTANRGQM

-473 KTNAPESSYD
+473 KANAPESSYD

>member
-17 VYASMAA
+17 AYASMAA
-24 LQQQEELEK
+24 LQQQEELER

-46 ADTYQNAINPQIY
+46 ADTYQDAINLPADKMQNPAAMTLKH
-59 EIEQSPTA
+59 QSETMP
-67 IMFGNS
+67 
-73 SENTSDNSV
+73 ENDMA
-82 TNDVSSDVT
+82 NDVLPNDTKGVTPDNT
-91 KEKIPL
+91 KE
-97 YEIKQNP
+97 
-104 TAMALENSSENTSDN
+104 
-119 SVINDVSSDVT
+119 
-130 KDATQEKK
+130 ATTEKK
-138 YNNVFASMFHKVANV
+138 YNNIFASMFHKVATV
-153 FGTDSAIG
+153 FGSDSAIG

-179 HEVQQEAMGARLQR
+179 HVVQQEAMEARVQR
-193 GNDGIKSADVSNVKT
+193 GNGSIATDASNVKT
-208 TAAESET
+208 TSAEAET
-215 QGAKSKS
+215 QGAKLKS
-222 EDYIPTAEKQSSREE
+222 EDYIPTVEKQSSREE
-237 QLKVSNEHMKESA
+237 QLEASNEHMKESA

-336 KLETAKAGLS
+336 KLETAKAGLG

-398 LEPER
+398 LEPEK
-403 NTGVD
+403 NTGLDKTADKTVD
-408 KAVDKMDDKESDK
+408 KTVDKTADKEADK
-421 TDNKTNG
+421 EDSKTNG
-428 YTLTGTSGVTS
+428 YTLTSTSGVTS
-439 RVAQRETATKARK
+439 RVSQLENATKARK

-473 KTNAPESSYD
+473 KANAPESSYD

>member
-17 VYASMAA
+17 AYASMAA
-24 LQQQEELEK
+24 LQQQEELER

-41 NAAYS
+41 TAAYS
-46 ADTYQNAINPQIY
+46 ADTYQDAINLPADKMQNQTVITL
-59 EIEQSPTA
+59 ENP
-67 IMFGNS
+67 
-73 SENTSDNSV
+73 SETMPKDDVIANKNA
-82 TNDVSSDVT
+82 TNDVAPENTKDVT
-91 KEKIPL
+91 
-97 YEIKQNP
+97 
-104 TAMALENSSENTSDN
+104 T
-119 SVINDVSSDVT
+119 
-130 KDATQEKK
+130 EKK
-138 YNNVFASMFHKVANV
+138 YNNIFASMFHKVATV

-179 HEVQQEAMGARLQR
+179 HVVQQEAMEARMQH
-193 GNDGIKSADVSNVKT
+193 GNGSITTDVSNVKT
-208 TAAESET
+208 TSAKSET
-215 QGAKSKS
+215 QDVKSKS
-222 EDYIPTAEKQSSREE
+222 EDYTPTAEKQSLRDE
-237 QLKVSNEHMKESA
+237 QLKASNKHMKESA

-336 KLETAKAGLS
+336 KLETAKAGLG

-386 TTTYSDYVKEHQ
+386 TTTYSDYVKEHH
-398 LEPER
+398 LEPEK
-403 NTGVD
+403 NTGLD
-408 KAVDKMDDKESDK
+408 KTMDKTVDKESDMSVVK
-421 TDNKTNG
+421 SDKSDNKTNG
-428 YTLTGTSGVTS
+428 YTTGTVGVTS
-439 RVAQRETATKARK
+439 RVAQMENATKARK
-452 NDLNTANRGQM
+452 NDLSTANRGQM

-473 KTNAPESSYD
+473 KANAPESSYD

>member
-17 VYASMAA
+17 AYASMAA
-24 LQQQEELEK
+24 LQQQEELER

-46 ADTYQNAINPQIY
+46 ADTYQDAINLP
-59 EIEQSPTA
+59 A
-67 IMFGNS
+67 DKM
-73 SENTSDNSV
+73 
-82 TNDVSSDVT
+82 
-91 KEKIPL
+91 
-97 YEIKQNP
+97 QNP
-104 TAMALENSSENTSDN
+104 TAMTLENPSETMPNNNVTANKDATKDVSSENTK
-119 SVINDVSSDVT
+119 DVT
-130 KDATQEKK
+130 TEKK
-138 YNNVFASMFHKVANV
+138 YNNIFASMFHKVATV
-153 FGTDSAIG
+153 FGPDSAIG
-161 SKFEEVANQLEDR
+161 AKFEEVANQLEYR

-179 HEVQQEAMGARLQR
+179 HVVQQEAMEARMQR
-193 GNDGIKSADVSNVKT
+193 GNGSITTDASNVKT
-208 TAAESET
+208 TSAKSET
-215 QGAKSKS
+215 QGVKSKS
-222 EDYIPTAEKQSSREE
+222 EDYTPTAKKQSLRDE
-237 QLKVSNEHMKESA
+237 QLKASNKHMKESA
-250 DLAVSDDDFLS
+250 DLAVSDDDFLF

-336 KLETAKAGLS
+336 KLETAKAGLG

-398 LEPER
+398 LEPEK
-403 NTGVD
+403 NTGLD
-408 KAVDKMDDKESDK
+408 KTMDKTVDKESDMSVVK
-421 TDNKTNG
+421 SDKSDNKTNG
-428 YTLTGTSGVTS
+428 YTTGTVGVTS
-439 RVAQRETATKARK
+439 RVAQMENATKARK
-452 NDLNTANRGQM
+452 NDLSTANRGQM

-473 KTNAPESSYD
+473 KANAPESSYD

>member
-17 VYASMAA
+17 AYASMAA
-24 LQQQEELEK
+24 LQQQEELER

-46 ADTYQNAINPQIY
+46 ADTYQDAINLP
-59 EIEQSPTA
+59 A
-67 IMFGNS
+67 DKM
-73 SENTSDNSV
+73 
-82 TNDVSSDVT
+82 
-91 KEKIPL
+91 
-97 YEIKQNP
+97 QNP
-104 TAMALENSSENTSDN
+104 TAMTLENPSETMPNNNVTANKDATKDVSSENTK
-119 SVINDVSSDVT
+119 DVT
-130 KDATQEKK
+130 TEKK
-138 YNNVFASMFHKVANV
+138 YNNIFASMFHKVATV
-153 FGTDSAIG
+153 FGPDSAIG
-161 SKFEEVANQLEDR
+161 AKFEEVANQLEDR

-179 HEVQQEAMGARLQR
+179 HVVQQEAMEARMQR
-193 GNDGIKSADVSNVKT
+193 GNGSITTDASNVKT
-208 TAAESET
+208 TSAKSET
-215 QGAKSKS
+215 QDVKSKS
-222 EDYIPTAEKQSSREE
+222 EDYTPTVEKQSLRDE
-237 QLKVSNEHMKESA
+237 QLKASNKHMKESA

-336 KLETAKAGLS
+336 KLEIAKAGLG

-398 LEPER
+398 LEPEK
-403 NTGVD
+403 NTGLD
-408 KAVDKMDDKESDK
+408 KTMDKTVDKESDMSVVK
-421 TDNKTNG
+421 SDKSDNKTNG
-428 YTLTGTSGVTS
+428 YTTGTVGVTS
-439 RVAQRETATKARK
+439 RVAQMENATKARK
-452 NDLNTANRGQM
+452 NDLSTANRGQM

-473 KTNAPESSYD
+473 KANAPESSYD

>member
-17 VYASMAA
+17 AYASMAA
-24 LQQQEELEK
+24 LQQQEELER

-41 NAAYS
+41 TAAYS
-46 ADTYQNAINPQIY
+46 ADTYQDAINLPADK
-59 EIEQSPTA
+59 T
-67 IMFGNS
+67 
-73 SENTSDNSV
+73 
-82 TNDVSSDVT
+82 
-91 KEKIPL
+91 
-97 YEIKQNP
+97 QNP
-104 TAMALENSSENTSDN
+104 TAMTLEHQSETMPENGMANDVLQNDTNGATSDA
-119 SVINDVSSDVT
+119 T
-130 KDATQEKK
+130 KDATTEKK
-138 YNNVFASMFHKVANV
+138 YNNIFASMFHKVATV

-179 HEVQQEAMGARLQR
+179 HEVQQEAMEARLQR
-193 GNDGIKSADVSNVKT
+193 GRDSIAADALNKKSVSK
-208 TAAESET
+208 SEMT
-215 QGAKSKS
+215 DTKSKS
-222 EDYIPTAEKQSSREE
+222 EEYTPTAEKQSLRDE
-237 QLKVSNEHMKESA
+237 QLKASNKHMKESA

-336 KLETAKAGLS
+336 KLETAKAGLG

-398 LEPER
+398 LEPEK
-403 NTGVD
+403 NTGLD
-408 KAVDKMDDKESDK
+408 KTMDKTVDKESDMSVVK
-421 TDNKTNG
+421 SDKSDNKTNG
-428 YTLTGTSGVTS
+428 YTTGTVGVTS
-439 RVAQRETATKARK
+439 RVAQMENATKARK
-452 NDLNTANRGQM
+452 NDLSTANRGQM

-473 KTNAPESSYD
+473 KANAPESSYD

>member
-17 VYASMAA
+17 AYASMAA
-24 LQQQEELEK
+24 LQQQEELER

-41 NAAYS
+41 TAAYS
-46 ADTYQNAINPQIY
+46 ADTYQDAINLPADK
-59 EIEQSPTA
+59 T
-67 IMFGNS
+67 
-73 SENTSDNSV
+73 
-82 TNDVSSDVT
+82 
-91 KEKIPL
+91 
-97 YEIKQNP
+97 QNP
-104 TAMALENSSENTSDN
+104 TAMTLEHQSETMPNN
-119 SVINDVSSDVT
+119 NVT
-130 KDATQEKK
+130 KDVLPDNTNNVLPEDTKDAIPEKK
-138 YNNVFASMFHKVANV
+138 YNNIFASMFHKVATV

-179 HEVQQEAMGARLQR
+179 HEVQQEAMEARLQR
-193 GNDGIKSADVSNVKT
+193 GNGSIATDALNKKSVSK
-208 TAAESET
+208 SEMT
-215 QGAKSKS
+215 DAKSKS
-222 EDYIPTAEKQSSREE
+222 EDYIPTAEKQSLRDE
-237 QLKVSNEHMKESA
+237 QLKASNKHMKESA

-336 KLETAKAGLS
+336 KLEIAKAGLG

-398 LEPER
+398 LEPEK
-403 NTGVD
+403 NTGLD
-408 KAVDKMDDKESDK
+408 KTMDKTVDKESDMSVVK
-421 TDNKTNG
+421 SDKSDNKTNG
-428 YTLTGTSGVTS
+428 YTTGTVGVTS
-439 RVAQRETATKARK
+439 RVAQMENATKARK
-452 NDLNTANRGQM
+452 NDLSTANRGQM

-473 KTNAPESSYD
+473 KANAPESSYD

>member
-17 VYASMAA
+17 AYASMAA
-24 LQQQEELEK
+24 LQQQEELER

-41 NAAYS
+41 TAAYS
-46 ADTYQNAINPQIY
+46 ADTYQDAINLPADKTQ
-59 EIEQSPTA
+59 
-67 IMFGNS
+67 NS
-73 SENTSDNSV
+73 
-82 TNDVSSDVT
+82 
-91 KEKIPL
+91 
-97 YEIKQNP
+97 
-104 TAMALENSSENTSDN
+104 TAMTLENSLETMPNNNATK
-119 SVINDVSSDVT
+119 DVLPEDT
-130 KDATQEKK
+130 KDAIPEKK
-138 YNNVFASMFHKVANV
+138 YNNIFASMFHKVASV

-179 HEVQQEAMGARLQR
+179 HEVQQESMEARLQR
-193 GNDGIKSADVSNVKT
+193 GRDSIAANALNKKSVSK
-208 TAAESET
+208 SEMT
-215 QGAKSKS
+215 DTKSKS
-222 EDYIPTAEKQSSREE
+222 EDYIPTAEKQSLRDE
-237 QLKVSNEHMKESA
+237 QLKASNKHMKESA

-336 KLETAKAGLS
+336 KLEIAKAGLG

-372 ADKKELDNMHLQGV
+372 ADKKELDDMHLQGV

-398 LEPER
+398 LEPEK
-403 NTGVD
+403 NTGLD
-408 KAVDKMDDKESDK
+408 KTMDKTVDKESDMSVVK
-421 TDNKTNG
+421 SDKSDNKTNG
-428 YTLTGTSGVTS
+428 YTTGTVGVTS
-439 RVAQRETATKARK
+439 RVAQMENATKARK
-452 NDLNTANRGQM
+452 NDLSTANRGQM

-473 KTNAPESSYD
+473 KANAPESSYD

>member
-17 VYASMAA
+17 AYASMAA
-24 LQQQEELEK
+24 LQQQEELER

-41 NAAYS
+41 TAAYS
-46 ADTYQNAINPQIY
+46 ADTYQDAINLPADKTQNL
-59 EIEQSPTA
+59 TA
-67 IMFGNS
+67 MTLENP
-73 SENTSDNSV
+73 SETMPNNNATKDVLSDN
-82 TNDVSSDVT
+82 TNNVLPED
-91 KEKIPL
+91 
-97 YEIKQNP
+97 
-104 TAMALENSSENTSDN
+104 
-119 SVINDVSSDVT
+119 T
-130 KDATQEKK
+130 KDAIPEKK
-138 YNNVFASMFHKVANV
+138 YNNIFASMFHKVATV

-179 HEVQQEAMGARLQR
+179 HVVQQEAMEARMQR
-193 GNDGIKSADVSNVKT
+193 GNGSIATDASNVKT
-208 TAAESET
+208 TSVEAET
-215 QGAKSKS
+215 QGVKSKS
-222 EDYIPTAEKQSSREE
+222 EDYTPTAEKQSLRDE
-237 QLKVSNEHMKESA
+237 QLKASNKHMKESA

-336 KLETAKAGLS
+336 KLETAKAGLG

-398 LEPER
+398 LEPEK
-403 NTGVD
+403 NTGLD
-408 KAVDKMDDKESDK
+408 KTMDKTVDKESDMSVVK
-421 TDNKTNG
+421 SDKSDNKTNG
-428 YTLTGTSGVTS
+428 YTTGTVGVTS
-439 RVAQRETATKARK
+439 RVAQMENATKARK
-452 NDLNTANRGQM
+452 NNLSTANRGQM

-473 KTNAPESSYD
+473 KANAPESSYD

>member
-17 VYASMAA
+17 AYASMAA
-24 LQQQEELEK
+24 LQQQEELER

-46 ADTYQNAINPQIY
+46 ADTYQDAINLP
-59 EIEQSPTA
+59 A
-67 IMFGNS
+67 DKM
-73 SENTSDNSV
+73 
-82 TNDVSSDVT
+82 
-91 KEKIPL
+91 
-97 YEIKQNP
+97 QNP
-104 TAMALENSSENTSDN
+104 TAMTLENPSETMPNN
-119 SVINDVSSDVT
+119 NVT
-130 KDATQEKK
+130 ANKDATKDVSFENTKDVTTEKK
-138 YNNVFASMFHKVANV
+138 YNNIFASMFHKVATV
-153 FGTDSAIG
+153 FGPDSAIG
-161 SKFEEVANQLEDR
+161 AKFEEVANQLEDR

-179 HEVQQEAMGARLQR
+179 HVVQQEAMEARMQR
-193 GNDGIKSADVSNVKT
+193 GNGSIITDASNVKT
-208 TAAESET
+208 TSVEAET
-215 QGAKSKS
+215 QGVKSKS
-222 EDYIPTAEKQSSREE
+222 EDYTPTAEKQSLRDE
-237 QLKVSNEHMKESA
+237 QLKASNKHMKESA

-336 KLETAKAGLS
+336 KLETAKAGLG

-398 LEPER
+398 LEPEK
-403 NTGVD
+403 NTGLD
-408 KAVDKMDDKESDK
+408 KTMDKTVDKESDMSVVK
-421 TDNKTNG
+421 SDKSDNKTNG
-428 YTLTGTSGVTS
+428 YTTGTVGVTS
-439 RVAQRETATKARK
+439 RVAQMENATKARK
-452 NDLNTANRGQM
+452 NDLSTANRGQM

-473 KTNAPESSYD
+473 KANAPESSYD

>member
-17 VYASMAA
+17 AYASMAA
-24 LQQQEELEK
+24 LQQQEELER

-46 ADTYQNAINPQIY
+46 ADTYQDAINLPADKMQNPAAMTL
-59 EIEQSPTA
+59 EHQSETMPENDVTPNKDA
-67 IMFGNS
+67 TKDVS
-73 SENTSDNSV
+73 SENT
-82 TNDVSSDVT
+82 
-91 KEKIPL
+91 
-97 YEIKQNP
+97 
-104 TAMALENSSENTSDN
+104 
-119 SVINDVSSDVT
+119 
-130 KDATQEKK
+130 KDATTEKK
-138 YNNVFASMFHKVANV
+138 YNNVFASMFHKVATV
-153 FGTDSAIG
+153 FGPDSAIG

-179 HEVQQEAMGARLQR
+179 HVVQQEAMEARMQR
-193 GNDGIKSADVSNVKT
+193 GNGSIAMDASNVKAT
-208 TAAESET
+208 SAESET
-215 QGAKSKS
+215 PGTKSKS
-222 EDYIPTAEKQSSREE
+222 EDYTPTAEKQSSREE
-237 QLKVSNEHMKESA
+237 QLKASNEHMKESA

-336 KLETAKAGLS
+336 KLETAKAGLG
-346 NLMTHASENMY
+346 NLMNHASENMY

-398 LEPER
+398 LEPEK
-403 NTGVD
+403 NTGLDKTVD
-408 KAVDKMDDKESDK
+408 KTVEKTTDKEAEKADS
-421 TDNKTNG
+421 KTNG
-428 YTLTGTSGVTS
+428 YTLTSTAGVTS
-439 RVAQRETATKARK
+439 RVTQLENATKARK

-473 KTNAPESSYD
+473 KANAPESSYD

>member
-17 VYASMAA
+17 AYASMAA
-24 LQQQEELEK
+24 LQQQEELER

-41 NAAYS
+41 TAAYS
-46 ADTYQNAINPQIY
+46 ADTYQDAINLPADKTQNQTAMTL
-59 EIEQSPTA
+59 EHQSETMP
-67 IMFGNS
+67 
-73 SENTSDNSV
+73 ENGMANDVLQNDMKGATSD
-82 TNDVSSDVT
+82 
-91 KEKIPL
+91 
-97 YEIKQNP
+97 
-104 TAMALENSSENTSDN
+104 A
-119 SVINDVSSDVT
+119 T
-130 KDATQEKK
+130 KDATTEKK
-138 YNNVFASMFHKVANV
+138 YNNIFASMFHKVATV

-179 HEVQQEAMGARLQR
+179 HVVQQEAMEARMQR
-193 GNDGIKSADVSNVKT
+193 GRDSIAADALNKKSVSK
-208 TAAESET
+208 SEMT
-215 QGAKSKS
+215 DTKSKS
-222 EDYIPTAEKQSSREE
+222 EDYTPTAEKQSLRDE
-237 QLKVSNEHMKESA
+237 QLKASNKHMKESA

-336 KLETAKAGLS
+336 KLETAKAGLG

-398 LEPER
+398 LEPEK
-403 NTGVD
+403 NTGLD
-408 KAVDKMDDKESDK
+408 KTMDKTVDKESDMSVVK
-421 TDNKTNG
+421 SDKSDNKTNG
-428 YTLTGTSGVTS
+428 YTTGTVGVTS
-439 RVAQRETATKARK
+439 RVAQMENATKARK
-452 NDLNTANRGQM
+452 NDLSTANRGQM

-473 KTNAPESSYD
+473 KANAPENSYD

>member
-17 VYASMAA
+17 AYASMAA
-24 LQQQEELEK
+24 LQQQEELER

-41 NAAYS
+41 TAAYS
-46 ADTYQNAINPQIY
+46 ADTYQDAINLPADK
-59 EIEQSPTA
+59 T
-67 IMFGNS
+67 
-73 SENTSDNSV
+73 
-82 TNDVSSDVT
+82 
-91 KEKIPL
+91 
-97 YEIKQNP
+97 QNP
-104 TAMALENSSENTSDN
+104 TAMTLEHQSETMSNNNATKDVLPDNTNNVLPED
-119 SVINDVSSDVT
+119 T
-130 KDATQEKK
+130 KDATTEKK
-138 YNNVFASMFHKVANV
+138 YNNIFASMFHKVATV

-179 HEVQQEAMGARLQR
+179 HEVQQEAMEARLQR
-193 GNDGIKSADVSNVKT
+193 GNGSIATDASNVKT
-208 TAAESET
+208 TSVEAET
-215 QGAKSKS
+215 QGVKSKS
-222 EDYIPTAEKQSSREE
+222 EDYTPTAEKQSLRDE
-237 QLKVSNEHMKESA
+237 QLKASNKHMKESA

-326 INEKYKDDPE
+326 INEKYKNDPE
-336 KLETAKAGLS
+336 KLETAKAGLG

-372 ADKKELDNMHLQGV
+372 ADKKELDDMHLQGV
-386 TTTYSDYVKEHQ
+386 TTKYSDYVKEHH
-398 LEPER
+398 LEPEK
-403 NTGVD
+403 NTGLD
-408 KAVDKMDDKESDK
+408 KTMDKMVDKESDMSVVK
-421 TDNKTNG
+421 SDKSDNKTNG
-428 YTLTGTSGVTS
+428 YTTGTVGVTS
-439 RVAQRETATKARK
+439 RVAQMENATKARK
-452 NDLNTANRGQM
+452 NDLSTANRGQM

-473 KTNAPESSYD
+473 KANAPESSYD

>member
-17 VYASMAA
+17 AYASMAA
-24 LQQQEELEK
+24 LQQQEELER

-41 NAAYS
+41 TVAYS
-46 ADTYQNAINPQIY
+46 ADTYQDAINLPADKMQN
-59 EIEQSPTA
+59 QTA
-67 IMFGNS
+67 ITLENP
-73 SENTSDNSV
+73 SETMPKDDVTSNKDA
-82 TNDVSSDVT
+82 TNDVA
-91 KEKIPL
+91 P
-97 YEIKQNP
+97 
-104 TAMALENSSENTSDN
+104 ENTKD
-119 SVINDVSSDVT
+119 VIT
-130 KDATQEKK
+130 EKK
-138 YNNVFASMFHKVANV
+138 YNNIFASMFHKVATV
-153 FGTDSAIG
+153 FGPDSAIG

-179 HEVQQEAMGARLQR
+179 HVVQQEAMEARMQR
-193 GNDGIKSADVSNVKT
+193 GNGSIATDASNVKT
-208 TAAESET
+208 TSVEAET
-215 QGAKSKS
+215 QGVKSKS
-222 EDYIPTAEKQSSREE
+222 ENYTPTAEKQSLRDE
-237 QLKVSNEHMKESA
+237 QLKASNKHMKESA

-336 KLETAKAGLS
+336 KLETAKAGLG

-386 TTTYSDYVKEHQ
+386 TTTYSDYVKEHH
-398 LEPER
+398 LEPEK
-403 NTGVD
+403 NTGLD
-408 KAVDKMDDKESDK
+408 KTMDKTVDKESDMSVVK
-421 TDNKTNG
+421 SDKSDNKTNG
-428 YTLTGTSGVTS
+428 YTTGTVGVTS
-439 RVAQRETATKARK
+439 RVAQMENATKARK
-452 NDLNTANRGQM
+452 NDLSTANRGQM

-473 KTNAPESSYD
+473 KANASESSYD

>member
-17 VYASMAA
+17 AYASMAA
-24 LQQQEELEK
+24 LQQQEELER

-41 NAAYS
+41 TAAYS
-46 ADTYQNAINPQIY
+46 ADTYQDAINLP
-59 EIEQSPTA
+59 A
-67 IMFGNS
+67 
-73 SENTSDNSV
+73 D
-82 TNDVSSDVT
+82 
-91 KEKIPL
+91 KA
-97 YEIKQNP
+97 QNP
-104 TAMALENSSENTSDN
+104 TAMTLENPSETMPNNNATKDVLPDNTNNVLPEDTK
-119 SVINDVSSDVT
+119 DVT
-130 KDATQEKK
+130 TEKK
-138 YNNVFASMFHKVANV
+138 YNNIFASMFHKVATV
-153 FGTDSAIG
+153 FGPDSAIG
-161 SKFEEVANQLEDR
+161 AKFEEVANQLEDR

-179 HEVQQEAMGARLQR
+179 HVVQQEAMEARMQR
-193 GNDGIKSADVSNVKT
+193 GNGSITTDVSNVKT
-208 TAAESET
+208 TSVEAET
-215 QGAKSKS
+215 QGVKSKS
-222 EDYIPTAEKQSSREE
+222 EDYTPTAEKQSLRDE
-237 QLKVSNEHMKESA
+237 QLKASNKHMKESA

-336 KLETAKAGLS
+336 KLETAKAGLG

-398 LEPER
+398 LEPEK
-403 NTGVD
+403 NTGLD
-408 KAVDKMDDKESDK
+408 KTMDKTVDKESDMSVVK
-421 TDNKTNG
+421 SDKSDNKTNG
-428 YTLTGTSGVTS
+428 YTTGTVGVTS
-439 RVAQRETATKARK
+439 RVAQMENATKARK
-452 NDLNTANRGQM
+452 NDLSTANRGQM

-473 KTNAPESSYD
+473 KANAPESSYD

>member
-17 VYASMAA
+17 TYASMAA
-24 LQQQEELEK
+24 LQQQEELER

-41 NAAYS
+41 TAAYS
-46 ADTYQNAINPQIY
+46 ADTYQDAINLPADK
-59 EIEQSPTA
+59 T
-67 IMFGNS
+67 
-73 SENTSDNSV
+73 
-82 TNDVSSDVT
+82 
-91 KEKIPL
+91 
-97 YEIKQNP
+97 QNP
-104 TAMALENSSENTSDN
+104 TAMTLENPSETMPNNNATKDVLSDN
-119 SVINDVSSDVT
+119 TNNVLPEDT
-130 KDATQEKK
+130 KDAIPEKK
-138 YNNVFASMFHKVANV
+138 YNNIFASMFHKVASV

-179 HEVQQEAMGARLQR
+179 HEVQQESMEARLQR
-193 GNDGIKSADVSNVKT
+193 GRDSIATDALNKKSVSK
-208 TAAESET
+208 SEMT
-215 QGAKSKS
+215 DAKSKS
-222 EDYIPTAEKQSSREE
+222 EDYIPTVEKQSLRDE
-237 QLKVSNEHMKESA
+237 QLKASNKHMKESA

-336 KLETAKAGLS
+336 KLETAKAGLG

-398 LEPER
+398 LEPEK
-403 NTGVD
+403 NTGLD
-408 KAVDKMDDKESDK
+408 KTMDKTVDKESDMSVVK
-421 TDNKTNG
+421 SDKSDNKTNG
-428 YTLTGTSGVTS
+428 YTTGTVGVTS
-439 RVAQRETATKARK
+439 RVAQMENATKARK
-452 NDLNTANRGQM
+452 NDLSTANRGQM

-473 KTNAPESSYD
+473 KANASESSYD

>member
-17 VYASMAA
+17 AYASMAA
-24 LQQQEELEK
+24 LQQQEELER

-41 NAAYS
+41 TAAYS
-46 ADTYQNAINPQIY
+46 ADTYQDAINLPVDKTQNQTAMTL
-59 EIEQSPTA
+59 EHQSETMPNNNATKDVL
-67 IMFGNS
+67 
-73 SENTSDNSV
+73 SDN
-82 TNDVSSDVT
+82 TNNVLPED
-91 KEKIPL
+91 
-97 YEIKQNP
+97 
-104 TAMALENSSENTSDN
+104 
-119 SVINDVSSDVT
+119 T
-130 KDATQEKK
+130 KDAIPEKK
-138 YNNVFASMFHKVANV
+138 YNNIFASMFHKVASV

-179 HEVQQEAMGARLQR
+179 HEVQQEAMEARLQR
-193 GNDGIKSADVSNVKT
+193 GNGSIATDALNKKSVSK
-208 TAAESET
+208 SEMT
-215 QGAKSKS
+215 DAKSKS
-222 EDYIPTAEKQSSREE
+222 EDYIPTAEKQSLRDE
-237 QLKVSNEHMKESA
+237 QLKASNKHMKESA

-336 KLETAKAGLS
+336 KLEIAKAGLG

-398 LEPER
+398 LEPEK
-403 NTGVD
+403 NTGLD
-408 KAVDKMDDKESDK
+408 KTMDKTVDKESDMSVVK
-421 TDNKTNG
+421 SDKSDNKTNG
-428 YTLTGTSGVTS
+428 YTTGTVGVTS
-439 RVAQRETATKARK
+439 RVAQMENATKARK
-452 NDLNTANRGQM
+452 NDLSTANRGQM

-473 KTNAPESSYD
+473 KANAPESSYD